1 MRIVRIALIAVF
13 ILSLGLFGVTE
24 VVQLAG
30 RDSGVPVITSDREV
44 LEIPCEY
51 TEEQLLEGLTAED
64 STDGDLTSQIIPGT
78 FSRFIGDGLSEIT
91 YVVFDSDNQPGTLTR
106 KVSFT
111 DYHPPRFT
119 LTQPLVFTVQEG
131 SYSAAMSRIGAQDML
146 DGDLT
151 GWVTQTDTDVNYN
164 STGAYTM
171 TVQVSNSFGDTSTAA
186 LPVHVI
192 SGNVSLEIRL
202 TSSVVYLTTGD
213 DIDPDTYVEDVLDT
227 EGDSLGIGNV
237 SASSEVDT
245 ETPGCYEIHYT
256 VSDDSG
262 NTGET
267 WLTVIVEE
275 ARGGESDG
283 S

>member
-1 MRIVRIALIAVF
+1 MRIVRIALIAAF
-13 ILSLGLFGVTE
+13 ILSLGVFGVTE
-24 VVQLAG
+24 AVQLAG
-30 RDSGVPVITSDREV
+30 RDSNVPVITSDREV

-51 TEEQLLEGLTAED
+51 TEEQLLEGLTAQD
-64 STDGDLTSQIIPGT
+64 GTDGDLTSQIIPGT
-78 FSRFIGDGLSEIT
+78 FSRFIGDCVCEMT

-119 LTQPLVFTVQEG
+119 LSEPLIFAVQEG

-151 GWVTQTDTDVNYN
+151 GWVTQTDTDLNYD
-164 STGAYTM
+164 SAGAYTM

-186 LPVHVI
+186 LPVHVV
-192 SGNVSLEIRL
+192 SGDSSLEIRL
-202 TSSVVYLTTGD
+202 TTPIVYLTAGD
-213 DIDPDTYVEDVLDT
+213 TIDPDTYVEDVLDA
-227 EGDSLGIGNV
+227 EGSSLGTGNV
-237 SASSEVDT
+237 SASSGVNTD
-245 ETPGCYEIHYT
+245 TPGCYEIHYT
-256 VSDDSG
+256 ASDGSG

-275 ARGGESDG
+275 ARGGEADES
-283 S
+283 